1 MWQLGKIV
9 SLGVW
14 REMIKDVSFEKTLQG
29 ARISLLFLAARLIM
43 VVSIPLEGLKSY
55 GDFWNFYQLAAMGR
69 PFLDLWVEFPPFFPV
84 LSRGIYLMVGGRE
97 HSFVYALIV
106 IFSIIQAANIYI
118 FQKIASTV
126 YPEHE
131 LVNRTLIYAF
141 FIIGLFYSWAYFDS
155 LAVFCLL
162 LGLYLL
168 AIKNAKAAGLVIGIG
183 GTIKWFPILILPAAW
198 KWLGAKKALTVVII
212 SILVLGLAWG
222 LLFGISPEFTKAS
235 FLAQGAKGS
244 WETVWALIDGN
255 LTTGNFNP
263 EINRMIAASA
273 SIPTGN
279 PPVIPVWLSLLIMG
293 GMGLLVFWKA
303 AVDSALKLVGFSG
316 FTMIM
321 FFLWSPGY
329 SPQWTLYLLPLV
341 ILCFENNRSRLMALV
356 LVLVNLLEWP
366 ILLSRGWVQ
375 FLDEI
380 ILLRTAIFILL
391 ALLFAQIV
399 LKKDQNDKVLINSYE
414 EA

>member
-1 MWQLGKIV
+1 MK
-9 SLGVW
+9 
-14 REMIKDVSFEKTLQG
+14 RDVSFEKALQG
-29 ARISLLFLAARLIM
+29 LRISLLFLAARLIM
-43 VVSIPLEGLKSY
+43 VMSIPIEGLKSY

-97 HSFVYALIV
+97 HSFVYSLIV

-118 FQKIASTV
+118 FQKITSTV
-126 YPEHE
+126 YPEHD
-131 LVNRTLIYAF
+131 LVNRTLIYVF

-162 LGLYLL
+162 LSLYLL
-168 AIKNAKAAGLVIGIG
+168 AIKNTQAAGLVIGIG
-183 GTIKWFPILILPAAW
+183 GTIKWFPLLVLPAAW
-198 KWLGAKKALTVVII
+198 KWLGAKKTITVVVIAI
-212 SILVLGLAWG
+212 VIVGLAWG
-222 LLFGISPEFTKAS
+222 LLFSFSPELAEAS
-235 FLAQGAKGS
+235 LFSQGAKGS

-255 LTTGNFNP
+255 LTTGNFDP
-263 EINRMIAASA
+263 EINRAIAASA
-273 SIPTGN
+273 SISTGN
-279 PPVIPVWLSLLIMG
+279 PPVIPVWLSLIVLG
-293 GMGLLVFWKA
+293 GIGFIVFWKSSI
-303 AVDSALKLVGFSG
+303 DSTIKLVGFSG
-316 FTMIM
+316 FTLVM

-341 ILCFENNRSRLMALV
+341 ILCFENNRSRLLALV
-356 LVLVNLLEWP
+356 LILVNLLEWP
-366 ILLSRGWVQ
+366 ILLSRGWIQ

-391 ALLFAQIV
+391 ALLFAQDV
-399 LKKDQNDKVLINSYE
+399 LKKDHNDKVIINSYE